1 MLKKRIIP
9 ILLIKNGSIVKT
21 VKFQNPRIVGDVRST
36 VQIFKN
42 RLADEL
48 CIVDIDM
55 SILFA
60 CQETENQILPGQS
73 F

>member
-42 RLADEL
+42 RLHRLEIHRQKRL
-48 CIVDIDM
+48 
-55 SILFA
+55 L
-60 CQETENQILPGQS
+60 TK
-73 F
+73 

>member
-21 VKFQNPRIVGDVRST
+21 VKFSNPRIVGDVRST
-36 VQIFKN
+36 VQVFKN

-48 CIVDIDM
+48 CIVECVCTD
-55 SILFA
+55 
-60 CQETENQILPGQS
+60 
-73 F
+73 